1 MNIYVL
7 AFMRDVF
14 GWGGV
19 LGYLAVSVVAISG
32 ALLVHRLLERPLRL
46 LVARRLDRGAAS

>member
-14 GWGGV
+14 GWGV
-19 LGYLAVSVVAISG
+19 LGYLAVSAVAISG
-32 ALLVHRLLERPLRL
+32 AFLVHRLLESPLRL
-46 LVARRLDRGAAS
+46 LVARRLERGVAS